1 MARAAAFTLVL
12 AVRDALA
19 SLLQLGLLLLAWG
32 EPPRDVRGEGD
43 TKLLV
48 LPLVP
53 RLSPPKRCA
62 REAMEPPGDSAETAA
77 AADCSSEDE
86 DVRRGVTPAAAAAAA
101 GTALC
106 AEDVDLSWTLLK
118 AAAVGEGGA
127 AVPAAAAALC
137 LGLSGGVLMP
147 GLVLNLPASK
157 DTEGFELTAVG
168 AAGAACAGAAG
179 ATAAG
184 AEGDCCLGAGGG
196 GGESSLSSSSLATV
210 REEATPGDDLKREAE
225 VTVCGLHRPTL
236 ARSPAKYASRVP
248 SRWALSKPEGS

>member
-1 MARAAAFTLVL
+1 
-12 AVRDALA
+12 
-19 SLLQLGLLLLAWG
+19 
-32 EPPRDVRGEGD
+32 
-43 TKLLV
+43 
-48 LPLVP
+48 VP

-62 REAMEPPGDSAETAA
+62 REAIEPPGDSADTAA
-77 AADCSSEDE
+77 AAAGCSSEDE
-86 DVRRGVTPAAAAAAA
+86 DVRRGVTPAAAAAA

-106 AEDVDLSWTLLK
+106 AEAVDLSWTLLK
-118 AAAVGEGGA
+118 AATGEAG
-127 AVPAAAAALC
+127 AAAAALC

-157 DTEGFELTAVG
+157 DTDGFGLTAVG
-168 AAGAACAGAAG
+168 AAGAASAGAAG

-184 AEGDCCLGAGGG
+184 TEGDCCLGAGGG
-196 GGESSLSSSSLATV
+196 GGESSLSSSSSTTV

-236 ARSPAKYASRVP
+236 ARSPARYASRVP